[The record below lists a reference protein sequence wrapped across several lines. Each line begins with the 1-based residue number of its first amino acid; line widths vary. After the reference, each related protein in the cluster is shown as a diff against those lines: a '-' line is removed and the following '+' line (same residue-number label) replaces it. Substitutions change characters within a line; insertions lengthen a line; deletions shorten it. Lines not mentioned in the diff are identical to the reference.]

1 MVALNVGLWLDQL
14 HTALRAVQC
23 RVDGSSADY
32 EAAASIVAERLAAVK
47 QAGGTV
53 WWAGNGGSASLCAH
67 LSQDMLN
74 KLGMRSMT
82 LSDAGLLTCMAN
94 DYGYRNI
101 YARPLAVLLRPGD
114 LVIAVSS
121 SGRSENILAVAETAH
136 AAGARLIT
144 LSAFADDNPLWHTA
158 ADVAFFLPCALYGH
172 AEVGHEA
179 LMHAIIESVWLREQ
193 KSGCEA

>member
-1 MVALNVGLWLDQL
+1 MVALDVGLWLDQL
-14 HTALRAVQC
+14 HATLRAVQC
-23 RVDGSSADY
+23 RVDGAGAGY
-32 EAAASIVAERLAAVK
+32 EAAAGAVAARLAAVK

-53 WWAGNGGSASLCAH
+53 WWVGNGGSASLCAH
-67 LSQDMLN
+67 LSQDLLN

-101 YARPLAVLLRPGD
+101 YARPLAVLLRPDD

-136 AAGARLIT
+136 SVGACLIT
-144 LSAFADDNPLWHTA
+144 LSAFADDNPLWHTPA
-158 ADVAFFLPCALYGH
+158 NVAFFLPCTLYGH

-179 LMHAIIESVWLREQ
+179 LLHAIIESVWLREQ
-193 KSGCEA
+193 KSGRAA